1 MLITDKK
8 EIQKYTDE
16 HRVWQGIPG
25 IVHTKGGRTFVSLY
39 SGDVKE
45 TYGNFA
51 VLLKSD
57 NDKDYEHIAVVKKEG
72 QYRIFDPVLWLDP
85 LGRFWFIW
93 NVMPGEQVM
102 ASICEEPDA
111 DEIQWGEPFE
121 IGRGVMMNKPVVL
134 STGEWMFPIA
144 IWLMDI
150 YPEFRKGG
158 LREDDVAGSYVYK
171 TSDCGK
177 TFQRLGMA
185 NNRKRSFDE
194 HMVYEQRN
202 GVLKMLVRTT
212 YGIGAAYSYDRGKNW
227 SNGESSGIGGPCSRF
242 YISRLKSGRLL
253 LINHH
258 NFTGRNNMTAF
269 LSDDDGKTWPHSLLL
284 DPRRQVSYP
293 DAMEAEDG
301 FIYIIYDRER
311 GCFKDSMAAVYAD
324 AREILTCKIKEEDII
339 AGKLVSDG
347 AYLQNVVS
355 KLGEYVHEDPFADSP
370 ADEEAFARQLL
381 ESGEEDIIGKVFA
394 HYPINCINIYDVDA
408 KRLDTLVNKFR
419 DTGNKDLG
427 LLMQIIGELRST
439 PKVKTEH
446 YPVVERVKTYI
457 DENLRDDLTVTAIA
471 EHLNISVYYLSHL
484 FKSITGTTVTE
495 YRNELR
501 LTKAKLMLIQTDASI
516 SQIAQETGFASASY
530 FTEIFSKSEKIP
542 PTEYRKYHR

>member
-1 MLITDKK
+1 MLITNKN
-8 EIQKYTDE
+8 EIEKFKNE

-57 NDKDYEHIAVVKKEG
+57 NDKDFEHAAVVKKEG
-72 QYRIFDPVLWLDP
+72 QYRVFDPVLWIDP
-85 LGRFWFIW
+85 LGRLWFIF

-102 ASICEEPDA
+102 ASICEDPDA
-111 DEIQWGEPFE
+111 EELRWSEPRQ
-121 IGRGVMMNKPVVL
+121 IGRGIMMNKPIVL

-144 IWLMDI
+144 IWQLDI
-150 YPEFRKGG
+150 YNEFRKSE

-185 NNRKRSFDE
+185 NIRKRSFDE
-194 HMVYEQRN
+194 HMVYEQEN

-227 SNGESSGIGGPCSRF
+227 SNGENSGLGGPCSRF

-258 NFTGRNNMTAF
+258 NFKGRNNLTAF
-269 LSDDDGKTWPHSLLL
+269 LSEDDGKTWPYSLLL
-284 DPRRQVSYP
+284 DERKQVSYP

-301 FIYIIYDRER
+301 FIYITYDRER
-311 GCFKDSMAAVYAD
+311 GCFKNNMAEVYAD
-324 AREILTCKIKEEDII
+324 AREILTCKLTEADIM
-339 AGKLVSDG
+339 AGKLVTEG
-347 AYLQNVVS
+347 AFLKNVIS
-355 KLGEYVHEDPFADSP
+355 KLDKLTDPDPFAESP
-370 ADEEAFARQLL
+370 ADEEAFAKDLL
-381 ESGEEDIIGKVFA
+381 EQGEADIIGKVFA
-394 HYPINCINIYDVDA
+394 HYPVNCINIYALDA
-408 KRLDTLVNKFR
+408 KRLDSLVAKFR
-419 DTGNKDLG
+419 ETDCKDLD
-427 LLMQIIGELRST
+427 LLLQIIAVLRTT
-439 PKVKTEH
+439 PKVKTEL
-446 YPVVERVKTYI
+446 YPVVESVKNYI
-457 DENLRDDLTVTAIA
+457 DAHLQEEIPVSSIAENL
-471 EHLNISVYYLSHL
+471 HISVYYLSHL
-484 FKSITGTTVTE
+484 FKSVTGITIIE

-501 LTKAKLMLIQTDASI
+501 LTKAKQLLVQTDDSI
-516 SQIAQETGFASASY
+516 SRIAQKTGFTSASY
-530 FTEIFSKSEKIP
+530 FTEIFTKSEKIP